1 MGYLEKA
8 WQWANLTS
16 LSLRYSQLQKWFW
29 LWNHKAA
36 SLVIVEKWTSFHRWK
51 FSCEKKNLLRSIDT
65 KTGVRSDSLSQYFK
79 EDAQIA
85 SDCSPESTNQ
95 LIDKEIELVDS
106 KKMETSFFLG
116 SNIFQTLHLIIQEAS
131 FKRNWKTY
139 VCYKCAKYASVT
151 CSYNESS
158 VLLLFC
164 SNSAKTGS
172 KCFRTKL
179 FLSNS
184 PLLLC
189 PTFLYFFV

>member
-1 MGYLEKA
+1 MEWVILKRLDNERTWLHWVSGIHNSKNGCLKPQSRLGNC
-8 WQWANLTS
+8 WKMDLV
-16 LSLRYSQLQKWFW
+16 SQMKIL
-29 LWNHKAA
+29 
-36 SLVIVEKWTSFHRWK
+36 
-51 FSCEKKNLLRSIDT
+51 CEKKTCSGQDT

-85 SDCSPESTNQ
+85 LDCSTESTNQ

-151 CSYNESS
+151 CSYNESC